1 MTSHVLS
8 NSKILHVFLDSWPL
22 EVIRKV
28 YIKKVETSYFFKTS
42 EKLKEHSDH
51 VSVVLLELNQKL
63 PGRWGLHMTARSKVY
78 LSKVHIDSSGNFLDC
93 HENWNG

>member
-22 EVIRKV
+22 EVIRQV

-42 EKLKEHSDH
+42 EKLREHSDH
-51 VSVVLLELNQKL
+51 VSVVLLELNQ
-63 PGRWGLHMTARSKVY
+63 TARTMGASHDSKEQSV
-78 LSKVHIDSSGNFLDC
+78 SFQSPH
-93 HENWNG
+93 